1 MTLATHGSSNHSDFW
16 ISIFLVLYLVTIMQ
30 EGNLSIRFDAL
41 KLLNVYAV
49 LLFILYENP
58 ININLLIR

>member
-1 MTLATHGSSNHSDFW
+1 MTLATHGSSNHSDLW

-58 ININLLIR
+58 IDINLLIR

>member
-1 MTLATHGSSNHSDFW
+1 MTLATHGSSNNSDFW